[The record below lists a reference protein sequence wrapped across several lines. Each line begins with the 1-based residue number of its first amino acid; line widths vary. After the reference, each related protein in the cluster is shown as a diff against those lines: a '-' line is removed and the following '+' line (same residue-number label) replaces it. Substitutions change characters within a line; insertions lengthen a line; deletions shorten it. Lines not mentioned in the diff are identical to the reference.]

1 MTEPKIFY
9 NKLSQLNNN
18 FYLNIEG
25 FIPDYINNFI
35 EFNKSGSNNSS
46 YTRIISNLSENNGE
60 LFDFVN
66 QLDKASF
73 QLTNSVNEKNIIL
86 DKLKKLN
93 HKYKFMLSNTNSSIG
108 AAKLLNEEKQFQYN
122 LNNIEI
128 FNYLIGII
136 LGSYIISNIYNL

>member
-1 MTEPKIFY
+1 MTEPKIFF
-9 NKLSQLNNN
+9 NNLSELNNS

-35 EFNKSGSNNSS
+35 EFNRSGSNNTS
-46 YTRIISNLSENNGE
+46 YTRTVSNLSKNNGE
-60 LFDFVN
+60 IFDFIN

-73 QLTNSVNEKNIIL
+73 QLTNSVKEKKITL
-86 DKLKKLN
+86 EKLKKLN
-93 HKYKFMLSNTNSSIG
+93 DKYTFLLSNANSNIG
-108 AAKLLNEEKQFQYN
+108 AAKLLKEEKQFQYN